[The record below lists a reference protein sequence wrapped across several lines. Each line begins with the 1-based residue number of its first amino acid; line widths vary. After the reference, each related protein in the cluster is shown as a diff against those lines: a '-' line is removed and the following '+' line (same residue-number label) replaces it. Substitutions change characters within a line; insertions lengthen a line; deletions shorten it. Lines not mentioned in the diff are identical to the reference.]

1 MKEKIEFIDD
11 FLMRC
16 EDWMHGQ
23 DGEDVTKCR
32 KYLIEIRGQVKNCS
46 IPIVVGRSEQL
57 PCGECSGNGGGVT
70 DNGWEK
76 CDCQK

>member
-23 DGEDVTKCR
+23 DGEDVTKSR
-32 KYLIEIRGQVKNCS
+32 KYLEEIKRILLC
-46 IPIVVGRSEQL
+46 
-57 PCGECSGNGGGVT
+57 
-70 DNGWEK
+70 
-76 CDCQK
+76 